1 MALLCDESPQR
12 WTRMSVTFATLS
24 VLPAWHAR
32 HSVSLCDRNNQAGTR
47 TVTVFILFYFIFVV
61 TYPSPNTR
69 RQTCVTQASLVI
81 RKLMDRCVYNCLAGQ
96 VLHYVTDHW
105 KANAWEVDGHVRIIR
120 HLCLKFVIQYLARK
134 RQRRSDRKTESV
146 WQSEDVNNL
155 LNFNHPFI
163 KGGID
168 EEIDN

>member
-1 MALLCDESPQR
+1 MNHRKGEHACLSRSRLCPSWRRDVRDTE
-12 WTRMSVTFATLS
+12 WVFVTEITKQVQERLQS
-24 VLPAWHAR
+24 
-32 HSVSLCDRNNQAGTR
+32 
-47 TVTVFILFYFIFVV
+47 LFYFIFVV

-105 KANAWEVDGHVRIIR
+105 KANAWEVDGLVRIIR
-120 HLCLKFVIQYLARK
+120 HLCHKFVSQYLARK